1 MTSYRSFNKDSRSPT
16 FIAEWMVALVTLGV
30 LDWQLESQGGALQ
43 CAQREGALGL
53 GWSLER
59 ALSLP
64 LPSQALHH

>member
-1 MTSYRSFNKDSRSPT
+1 MTSYRSFNKDSKSPT

-53 GWSLER
+53 G
-59 ALSLP
+59 
-64 LPSQALHH
+64 